1 MTYSIDIINL
11 CFEHLYQNTQK
22 KIIAEKLM
30 ISINTIHYWIN
41 KYYNNYINK
50 IKITNN
56 TINEYKKN
64 NIHKSKKRHLYS
76 TRITEY
82 VNTNN
87 GDSLD
92 NICKNATDSCLSKS
106 TVCRE
111 LKELKITYKKI
122 NKYIVCKDINSI
134 ENDRKNYA
142 KNNNINIDKFN
153 NSICIDE
160 SGFNIDDIV
169 NKGYSAIG
177 KPINRMIKHK
187 HNKLHYNLLMAISNN
202 QIIAYE
208 ITKESFNSDKY
219 LAFLTKHTE
228 LFKNKTLLQDN
239 VRFHHSKIVKK
250 YTAENNI
257 GMNYIPAYSPIFN
270 PIEMSFYNC
279 PIVYRPFRA
288 YIQYWGMKN

>member
-1 MTYSIDIINL
+1 
-11 CFEHLYQNTQK
+11 
-22 KIIAEKLM
+22 M

-106 TVCRE
+106 TVSLLEQSSNCDLAQAVCRE

-134 ENDRKNYA
+134 TAQLHIANA
-142 KNNNINIDKFN
+142 ICNIGAWK
-153 NSICIDE
+153 
-160 SGFNIDDIV
+160 
-169 NKGYSAIG
+169 
-177 KPINRMIKHK
+177 M
-187 HNKLHYNLLMAISNN
+187 
-202 QIIAYE
+202 
-208 ITKESFNSDKY
+208 
-219 LAFLTKHTE
+219 
-228 LFKNKTLLQDN
+228 
-239 VRFHHSKIVKK
+239 IVKIMQK
-250 YTAENNI
+250 I
-257 GMNYIPAYSPIFN
+257 II
-270 PIEMSFYNC
+270 
-279 PIVYRPFRA
+279 
-288 YIQYWGMKN
+288 